1 MYCTNKSLRAE
12 NFWGKILNMLRY
24 PIACQ
29 EHGNF
34 WREAVAVVFKQVV
47 IVTSE
52 KEQQQQQ
59 ITSTV
64 VLDRN
69 NTY

>member
-1 MYCTNKSLRAE
+1 MHSTNKSLRAE

-34 WREAVAVVFKQVV
+34 WREAIAVVFEQVV
-47 IVTSE
+47 IVTSIRN
-52 KEQQQQQ
+52 EQQQQLQQ
-59 ITSTV
+59 IST
-64 VLDRN
+64 
-69 NTY
+69 